1 MRLLIFEK
9 SNSYLNYAAFH
20 LLFYSLFF
28 SHFFSEF
35 YVISL
40 DFFEFVFHFIPPSSI
55 LITVAFYFDN
65 SSLFVSLP
73 IHKNNFFE
81 FTLIP
86 ILENALHLYKVYVN
100 PYVFRRSI
108 KSLRILL
115 FIVLCENEKIFL
127 NERYDIFCFH
137 A

>member
-86 ILENALHLYKVYVN
+86 ILENALHLYKVSVNRMSSDGVSKDYISYYLSYYVKT
-100 PYVFRRSI
+100 RRY
-108 KSLRILL
+108 
-115 FIVLCENEKIFL
+115 F
-127 NERYDIFCFH
+127 
-137 A
+137 